1 MRRVRFIAII
11 SILVVCGRSLVFASD
26 DPVIPAGELSLSR
39 LVDLAADQAGVSIE
53 YNTSDL
59 RGSVTL
65 RLEQG
70 IDARDLWSIANDVL
84 ASRGLTTI
92 RRKHSGSLISV
103 VKLQDAAGEVLPYS
117 ELSAARS
124 PVPGF
129 IAVDLS
135 LEHIAP
141 DTFVGRVQPLLTPSA
156 GVATD
161 LPEPRYVR
169 VADLASTVEE
179 IVGLASVLD
188 HPDARDT
195 FRVVPLRSLP
205 AAEAI
210 RLVGD
215 VRGGRAG
222 AARSGPGG
230 SRLIEGMGGGTVL
243 VTGPAGEVDAI
254 RELIEQLDAQAVRET
269 RLYSP
274 ANFALAD
281 VAALIRSTLEAGGSD
296 PPAVIV
302 EDKLT
307 STLQVTAAPVEH
319 DRIAALLERLDAVP
333 AASRRPLRAFAIRNR
348 DVEEI
353 ASLVLDLIDAGLLE
367 SGDVV
372 AREDRAAPAF
382 EAGISTRDP
391 APMGL
396 DGYSPQQADPS
407 ADRIKIAVDRAT
419 SRLLA
424 IGEPRDLDR
433 VAQLIEELDVRQPQV
448 MLEVLMI
455 SLSDGES
462 LDFGVELQRLLDDAG
477 TLVGLT
483 SLFGISEL
491 GLSGEASDV
500 LGGGSG
506 GTAVVL
512 DPGDFS
518 VVVRALENIS
528 DGRSLSMPRLLV
540 NNNESGTINSTVE
553 EPFLSTNASD
563 TVATTSFGGSSAAG
577 TQVNLT
583 PQIAEGDHIVLQYSI
598 SLSSF
603 VGESADPALP
613 PPRQQN
619 SISSSA
625 TIPDGY
631 TIVVGGIEI
640 QSEAEAETRV
650 PLLGEIPGI
659 GELFKSRSRSNSRSR
674 FFAFIRPSVM
684 RHESFEDL
692 KYFSGAA
699 REAATI
705 DGSFPTLSPR
715 IIR

>member
-1 MRRVRFIAII
+1 M
-11 SILVVCGRSLVFASD
+11 
-26 DPVIPAGELSLSR
+26 
-39 LVDLAADQAGVSIE
+39 
-53 YNTSDL
+53 
-59 RGSVTL
+59 
-65 RLEQG
+65 
-70 IDARDLWSIANDVL
+70 
-84 ASRGLTTI
+84 
-92 RRKHSGSLISV
+92 
-103 VKLQDAAGEVLPYS
+103 
-117 ELSAARS
+117 
-124 PVPGF
+124 PGF
-129 IAVDLS
+129 VSVGLY
-135 LEHIAP
+135 LEHIEPAV
-141 DTFVGRVQPLLTPSA
+141 FANQIEPLLTPSVGQA
-156 GVATD
+156 LAALVPDT
-161 LPEPRYVR
+161 VR
-169 VADLASTVEE
+169 IADYSTVVERIVSLAS
-179 IVGLASVLD
+179 IID
-188 HPDARDT
+188 HPDEVSSIEFVEVESLPPLELMRMVSTLRPKGRAGSSRRGDAGGELFEGPDGRSVILVGT
-195 FRVVPLRSLP
+195 AAVREDLRSL
-205 AAEAI
+205 I
-210 RLVGD
+210 R
-215 VRGGRAG
+215 
-222 AARSGPGG
+222 
-230 SRLIEGMGGGTVL
+230 RLDEN
-243 VTGPAGEVDAI
+243 AH
-254 RELIEQLDAQAVRET
+254 QET

-274 ANFALAD
+274 ASFGLQAVAD
-281 VAALIRSTLEAGGSD
+281 LIRSSIGMEQQGLE
-296 PPAVIV
+296 IV
-302 EDKLT
+302 EDELT
-307 STLQVTAAPVEH
+307 TTLQVTASPAQHQKIV
-319 DRIAALLERLDAVP
+319 ALLERLESVP
-333 AASRRPLRAFAIRNR
+333 ADARRPLRAFPVRNR
-348 DVEEI
+348 DVENI
-353 ASLVLDLIDAGLLE
+353 ASLVRDLI
-367 SGDVV
+367 
-372 AREDRAAPAF
+372 
-382 EAGISTRDP
+382 EAGVLETGTTLGGEFPGDRGLRDLEAEATRGRGETRDIQE
-391 APMGL
+391 
-396 DGYSPQQADPS
+396 SKVEE
-407 ADRIKIAVDRAT
+407 DRIKIAVDRAT

-424 IGEPRDLDR
+424 IGEPRDLER
-433 VAQLIEELDVRQPQV
+433 VEQLIAELDVRQPQV
-448 MLEVLMI
+448 MLEVLMV
-455 SLSDGES
+455 SLSDGKS
-462 LDFGVELQRLLDDAG
+462 LDFGIELQRLLDDAG

-483 SLFGISEL
+483 SLFGISDL

-692 KYFSGAA
+692 KYLSGAA
-699 REAATI
+699 REAANI